1 VRNWPIRSFSPRI
14 VCILLL
20 LCCCAVRAGDLS
32 CTIDGR
38 PAKAG
43 TFNPADIKSLVISSG
58 NLSIT
63 FAQDPTGEFGPLS
76 IQNAGQELAPPDGLS
91 AISLVYSG
99 GRARLM
105 ADSVNLITVTP
116 KFIHLALVDRG
127 THAPYYLEHHLVMV
141 AGLDG
146 IYGYVVVK
154 SRPGA
159 AGDMRVVYQF
169 DREILSH
176 TYTGGP
182 QNDDYS
188 VEISVTKT
196 WGHFGNGCGAFFM
209 PISTEYYPGGPL
221 QRFVILSPGAIFNP
235 ISASGAITPPAG
247 RKLFGPWLLYFN
259 TGDTPQAITDDAR
272 QREVEEAGNGPYPW
286 LHDPQYPPQRTNVAG
301 QLIIPGQQPNITTG
315 RTAAG
320 AWVILAHPEGNISH
334 QSGGYISY
342 THADDAGDFWL
353 PDVRPG
359 HYTLYV
365 WPGQG
370 IITRELV
377 KDDIEIQGDAQNLG
391 QIDWDVP
398 THANLIFQIGK
409 SNRSADEFK
418 FGNQPRNAKW
428 LQMVPA
434 DMTFTIGQ
442 SNDSRDWYFAQS
454 KAGHWIVK
462 FNLTAVPTGQ
472 AYLSIPIVAAGPN
485 AHVTVT
491 VNRNN
496 VLTIAPNANDGY
508 QLEQT
513 AFPASILTVGQN
525 TMDFNMTDAGKS
537 GVSYDTVI
545 LESD

>member
-1 VRNWPIRSFSPRI
+1 LRNWPITSFSPRI

-20 LCCCAVRAGDLS
+20 FCCRAVRAGDLT

-38 PAKAG
+38 PAKPG
-43 TFNPADIKSLVISSG
+43 TFNPADIKSLVLGNG

-63 FAQDPTGEFGPLS
+63 FAEDPTGEFGPVS
-76 IQNAGQELAPPDGLS
+76 IQDAGQELAPPDGLS
-91 AISLVYSG
+91 AISLVYNG

-105 ADSVNLITVTP
+105 AESVNLITVTP
-116 KFIHLALVDRG
+116 KFVHLALVDRG
-127 THAPYYLEHHLVMV
+127 THASYYLEHHLVMV

-146 IYGYVVVK
+146 IYGYVIVK

-169 DREILSH
+169 DREVLSH
-176 TYTGGP
+176 SYTGGP

-188 VEISVTKT
+188 ASISTTKT
-196 WGHFGNGCGAFFM
+196 WGHFGSGCGAFFM
-209 PISTEYYPGGPL
+209 PISIEYYPGGPL

-235 ISASGAITPPAG
+235 ISVGGAITPPAG

-259 TGDTPQAITDDAR
+259 TGDTPQSIIDDAR
-272 QREVEEAGNGPYPW
+272 QREVQESSNGPYPW
-286 LHDPQYPPQRTNVAG
+286 LHDPQYPLQRTNVAG

-320 AWVILAHPEGNISH
+320 AWVILAQPDGNISH

-342 THADDAGDFWL
+342 TRADDAGDFWL

-359 HYTLYV
+359 HYSLYA

-409 SNRSADEFK
+409 SNRAADEFK

-434 DMTFTIGQ
+434 DLTFTIGQ
-442 SNDSRDWYFAQS
+442 SNDARDWYFAQS
-454 KAGHWIVK
+454 KVGHWTVK
-462 FNLTAVPTGQ
+462 FNLTAVPAGQ
-472 AYLSIPIVAAGPN
+472 VYLSIPIAAASPG

-496 VLTIAPNANDGY
+496 VLTIAPDANDGY
-508 QLEQT
+508 QLQQT
-513 AFPASILTVGQN
+513 TFPASILTVGEN